1 MPPLL
6 DDISR
11 HVPADELE
19 SRHRDAILALL
30 ATSSDPFARD
40 AFVPGHVTA
49 SCFIVDPAGG
59 RLLLHH
65 HRRLGR
71 WLQMGGHV
79 EPDEAPRDAA
89 RREGEEESGLG
100 DLRLAGAIV
109 DLDVHAIPAGRGEPD
124 HLHFDVRYVA
134 STARPEAIRIVPA
147 ESNDLAWFALRDA
160 EPRMNEAASSRV
172 IRKIE
177 RLLKEGALS

>member
-1 MPPLL
+1 MSPLL
-6 DDISR
+6 DEILR
-11 HVPADELE
+11 HAPADDLE
-19 SRHRDAILALL
+19 SRHRDALVALL
-30 ATSSDPFARD
+30 TTSAEPFARH

-49 SCFIVDPAGG
+49 GCYIVDPASG

-100 DLRLAGAIV
+100 DLRLTGDIV
-109 DLDVHAIPAGRGEPD
+109 DLDVHAIPAGRGEPE

-134 STARPEAIRIVPA
+134 ATARPDAIRMMAA
-147 ESNDLAWFALRDA
+147 ESNDLAWFELRDA

-172 IRKIE
+172 LRKIE

>member
-1 MPPLL
+1 MSPLL
-6 DDISR
+6 DDLLR
-11 HVPADELE
+11 HAPADDLE
-19 SRHRDAILALL
+19 SRHCDALLALL
-30 ATSSDPFARD
+30 TTSSDPFSRA
-40 AFVPGHVTA
+40 AFDPGHVTA
-49 SCFIVDPAGG
+49 SCFIVDPATG

-65 HRRLGR
+65 HRRLDR
-71 WLQMGGHV
+71 WLQMGGHL

-89 RREGEEESGLG
+89 RREGSEESGLG
-100 DLRLAGAIV
+100 DLRLTDDIV
-109 DLDVHAIPAGRGEPD
+109 DLDVHVIPAGRGEPE

-134 STARPEAIRIVPA
+134 ATVRPEAIRFVA
-147 ESNDLAWFALRDA
+147 EESRDLAWFALRDA